1 MASTGA
7 VLLPV
12 EPATSAPVKRL
23 ALLGNPNTGKTT
35 LFNALCG
42 TRAKT
47 SNFPGTTT
55 AMRAGRLMLEP
66 GAAVD
71 VVDLPGIYDLHGR
84 APESRV
90 VAGVLEAEGRD

>member
-7 VLLPV
+7 VLLPD

-55 AMRAGRLMLEP
+55 AAIASGKLAPQRNAAGKTATSERIRSIWN
-66 GAAVD
+66 V
-71 VVDLPGIYDLHGR
+71 IHGLD
-84 APESRV
+84 ESD
-90 VAGVLEAEGRD
+90 GLIGQ